1 MFAIIYFRIFLHL
14 HFANISSH
22 LSVQILAK
30 MQRVHILTICLIIG
44 WGASS
49 LDCNLS
55 SSLGYNITY
64 HHHLQVLSIS
74 NSPTS
79 SGDHLVHQ
87 MYQRQEDFIFSQ
99 LTTRLFS
106 SALKDNFIIFLI
118 SSHHL
123 LKDNFIIFL
132 IPNAVAASARLVF
145 DFL

>member
-79 SGDHLVHQ
+79 TGDHLVHQ

-99 LTTRLFS
+99 LITV
-106 SALKDNFIIFLI
+106 FLI
-118 SSHHL
+118 SFELYHISSHQL

-145 DFL
+145 DFF